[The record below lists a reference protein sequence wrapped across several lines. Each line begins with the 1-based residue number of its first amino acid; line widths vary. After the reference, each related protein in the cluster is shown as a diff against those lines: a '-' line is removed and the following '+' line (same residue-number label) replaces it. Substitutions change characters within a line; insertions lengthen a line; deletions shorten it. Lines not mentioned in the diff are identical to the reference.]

1 MKNDL
6 LFSDNQIFLWDNL
19 TEFPFQDLLIDIIA
33 LGEFID

>member
-6 LFSDNQIFLWDNL
+6 PFSNNQMCLGGNL